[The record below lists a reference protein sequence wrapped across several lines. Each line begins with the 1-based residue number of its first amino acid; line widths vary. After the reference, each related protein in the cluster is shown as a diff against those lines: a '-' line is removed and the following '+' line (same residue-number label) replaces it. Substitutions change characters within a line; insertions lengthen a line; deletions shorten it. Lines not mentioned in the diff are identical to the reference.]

1 MLAVI
6 LSEDDRFFQNLA
18 ALPALR
24 RYSIVRYRDP
34 VKLADNLQELSPD
47 SIFVRGMDFPF
58 HWMELLA
65 QLEYSAASS
74 ELKFYL
80 FGQGVKPETVPK
92 GFNRFIYQQETQDSE
107 ALDNAL
113 SHKPRTKK
121 GLMAAAELAVSAV
134 RVVAKNSH

>member
-18 ALPALR
+18 ALPALKR
-24 RYSIVRYRDP
+24 HSIVRYRDP

-47 SIFVRGMDFPF
+47 SVFIRGADFPL

-65 QLEYSAASS
+65 QLEYSAAPS

-80 FGQGVKPETVPK
+80 FGQGASPETVPK
-92 GFNRFIYQQETQDSE
+92 VFNRFIYIQETQDFE

-113 SHKPRTKK
+113 SHKPKTKK
-121 GLMAAAELAVSAV
+121 GLMAAAELAVSSV
-134 RVVAKNSH
+134 RVAAKDLH